1 MTLQC
6 KNNCHLWVDEPR
18 QMNLHCILA
27 GAQGQVSFTGRGGH
41 HSLRGQRPGKT
52 KSGRNVKVNIWG
64 EKQTVCQCMWD
75 IIFFKTVVNG
85 YYSLNFIMHTVKCL
99 HTFLDF
105 VCILITVFKK
115 KNGLDTPFQPLRHA
129 PSDQDCFA
137 CLISVYSSCSTYRMK
152 DISFLQSWLEIRVCP
167 PCLSLPAPNLYKH
180 KPYHRHLQL
189 SVCFTKPEDC

>member
-105 VCILITVFKK
+105 VCILITVLKK
-115 KNGLDTPFQPLRHA
+115 KKWIGHP
-129 PSDQDCFA
+129 
-137 CLISVYSSCSTYRMK
+137 
-152 DISFLQSWLEIRVCP
+152 
-167 PCLSLPAPNLYKH
+167 LPAITSCPIRPGLFCLLDLSIQQLF
-180 KPYHRHLQL
+180 HLQNEGHFIFTVLVGDKGL
-189 SVCFTKPEDC
+189 SSVSVSACS